1 MNKVWLPVLT
11 LKTSP
16 KYKNDAWLLP
26 GLHLGEMNVT
36 TTYENT
42 LPSAPGELF
51 PAKILQSY

>member
-1 MNKVWLPVLT
+1 MNKLWLPFLT
-11 LKTSP
+11 LKTILKSE
-16 KYKNDAWLLP
+16 NHAWLLP